1 MSDTQ
6 APRLIVDG
14 EVELAC
20 SFSAADLALLAAE
33 HQIADVS
40 QIESKRQGRGIWLA
54 GLLAAARAKPAAT
67 HITLH
72 ASADDFHA
80 SIPLAA
86 VADRAFVIYALGD
99 GPLPASAGGP
109 FRFFIRDHAACHTA
123 EVDECAN
130 VKFVDRI
137 ELTAG
142 RGQDN
147 RPQDEA
153 EHARLHERSKGSAG
167 E

>member
-1 MSDTQ
+1 MTSEPVLQ
-6 APRLIVDG
+6 IDG
-14 EVELAC
+14 EVEAPARLD
-20 SFSAADLALLAAE
+20 AAALAALDGAY
-33 HQIADVS
+33 QIPDVS
-40 QIESKRQGRGIWLA
+40 QIDPQRRGAAVWLT
-54 GLLAAARAKPAAT
+54 GLLALVRPRPGAT
-67 HITLH
+67 HLTLH

-80 SIPLAA
+80 SVPLES
-86 VADRAFVIYALGD
+86 VRQSGLLIYRGPA

-109 FRFFIRDHAACHTA
+109 FRFYIRDFAACRSA

-147 RPQDEA
+147 RPTDEA
-153 EHARLHERSKGSAG
+153 EHARLHQHNPPT
-167 E
+167 

>member
-1 MSDTQ
+1 M
-6 APRLIVDG
+6 PEKRLILDG
-14 EVELAC
+14 QVEQPCSLSAAELAV
-20 SFSAADLALLAAE
+20 LAPE

-40 QIESKRQGRGIWLA
+40 QLEPNRRGRGIWLA
-54 GLLAAARAKPAAT
+54 GLLHAARAKPTAT
-67 HITLH
+67 HVTLH

-80 SIPLAA
+80 SVPLAA
-86 VADRAFVIYALGD
+86 VADRAFLIYAAPD

-109 FRFFIRDHAACHTA
+109 FRFFIRDHAACQTA

-142 RGQDN
+142 PGQDN
-147 RPQDEA
+147 RPHDEA
-153 EHARLHERSKGSAG
+153 EHARLHGN
-167 E
+167 

>member
-1 MSDTQ
+1 MSTDT
-6 APRLIVDG
+6 APRLVLDG

-20 SFSAADLALLAAE
+20 SLSAAELAVLAAE
-33 HQIADVS
+33 HQIADVAA
-40 QIESKRQGRGIWLA
+40 IEPKRQGRGIWLA
-54 GLLAAARAKPAAT
+54 GLLQTARVKPTAT

-72 ASADDFHA
+72 SSTDDFHA
-80 SIPLAA
+80 SVPLAA
-86 VADRAFVIYALGD
+86 VTERAFLIYSLAE

-109 FRFFIRDHAACHTA
+109 FRFFIRDHAACKTA

-142 RGQDN
+142 LGYDN
-147 RPQDEA
+147 RPRDEA
-153 EHARLHERSKGSAG
+153 EHAKLHGH
-167 E
+167 